1 MPQITVDVS
10 IPAETPSFPTSVN
23 ALQGTRWLQTD
34 TTASVLL
41 ILATMQAYTL
51 GRMERII
58 AGEWEGVPFFEYAK
72 HITVS

>member
-10 IPAETPSFPTSVN
+10 ILAETPSFPTSVS

-34 TTASVLL
+34 TTASVYYTP

-51 GRMERII
+51 
-58 AGEWEGVPFFEYAK
+58 
-72 HITVS
+72 